1 MMYMR
6 RDSELTTGKVTDPGQ
21 TRRVG
26 KGGVERAEGL
36 VHPWRFRE
44 RFEDGTD
51 EKRPEHG
58 RH

>member
-1 MMYMR
+1 MMYFG
-6 RDSELTTGKVTDPGQ
+6 RDFELTTGKVTDSGQ

-36 VHPWRFRE
+36 VHARRLRE
-44 RFEDGTD
+44 FFEYGTD
-51 EKRPEHG
+51 EKRAENG